1 MIWDTTP
8 QALREWRE
16 GRSAQYEDPANASLE
31 NPMGALLWGMLSD
44 GLEKGNIENGDSGER
59 RAVDEYACP

>member
-44 GLEKGNIENGDSGER
+44 GLEKGNIETR
-59 RAVDEYACP
+59 R